1 MSEINLEEYLTADD
15 NLMVFVGVTED
26 ILSEIRDE
34 MENDDNDDTDPSQS
48 LLTSQEAF
56 QSVQAQRVFFQA
68 FHPQMMM
75 QNLLVETS
83 KK

>member
-1 MSEINLEEYLTADD
+1 MSRINLEEYLTADD
-15 NLMVFVGVTED
+15 NLMVFVRVTED

-56 QSVQAQRVFFQA
+56 QSVPKGIFSSISSSTNDDAK
-68 FHPQMMM
+68 P
-75 QNLLVETS
+75 
-83 KK
+83 